1 MATLA
6 EHLQARGIRIED
18 PFKQYQEKLA
28 AAQPDL
34 KKPRTEEVEESFEE
48 EEEGEEEKEEV
59 NDGEVEYEEEEEEAH
74 QEATMAPR
82 SAKKKAKGLADQFD
96 NLEVVSVQKMQTV
109 SGLLG
114 YPVLSGQWEVFNH
127 ETDDTTVFC
136 LMRMQIHNGANEQE
150 DFQLSW
156 VDDKT
161 FKIRLKWH
169 TFMTKCMM
177 TTSMDMTTL
186 PDGSA
191 RETFPAGHPLY
202 TSMGKNAKK
211 LKNERGEIWSEG
223 LFKFK
228 NRMDKE
234 FAPQIFQTTVGGVVT
249 SVLQIQFMELKIVEE
264 EALPFASPISKR
276 AANLSKSRRRSKE
289 SSPNK
294 RKNRTGNNGTN
305 NSTAASTSAAAD
317 DAAASP
323 SSRMDD
329 DQMDDGDTTMQTNTS
344 SKKAKKILGIFGIG
358 EN

>member
-18 PFKQYQEKLA
+18 PFKQYQERLA

-34 KKPRTEEVEESFEE
+34 NKPREEVEESFEE

-59 NDGEVEYEEEEEEAH
+59 NDGEVEYEEEEEAH

-82 SAKKKAKGLADQFD
+82 SAKKAKGLADQFD

-169 TFMTKCMM
+169 KFMTKCMM
-177 TTSMDMTTL
+177 TTSMDITTL

-191 RETFPAGHPLY
+191 IETSPAGHPLY

-211 LKNERGEIWSEG
+211 LKNDRGEIWSEG

-234 FAPQIFQTTVGGVVT
+234 FAPQIFQTTVDGVVT
-249 SVLQIQFMELKIVEE
+249 SVLQIQFMELKIAEAQ
-264 EALPFASPISKR
+264 ALPFSSPISKR

-294 RKNRTGNNGTN
+294 RKKNRTGNNGTN
-305 NSTAASTSAAAD
+305 STAASTSTAD
-317 DAAASP
+317 ADAAASP
-323 SSRMDD
+323 SSLVDD
-329 DQMDDGDTTMQTNTS
+329 VQMVDGDTTTQTK
-344 SKKAKKILGIFGIG
+344 KKAKKLLGIFGIG